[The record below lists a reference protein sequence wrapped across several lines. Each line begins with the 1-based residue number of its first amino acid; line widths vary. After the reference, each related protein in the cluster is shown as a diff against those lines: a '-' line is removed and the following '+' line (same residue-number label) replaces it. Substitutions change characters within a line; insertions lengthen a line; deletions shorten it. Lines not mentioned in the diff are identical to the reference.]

1 METIK
6 ERLGISIKKKADAN
20 PEEENNLRNSN
31 DELRQ
36 EINTL
41 EDQIIS
47 LREKIDKVKEQN
59 RLKAVQQET
68 TQIPTDWSTTAFK

>member
-59 RLKAVQQET
+59 RLKAAQQET
-68 TQIPTDWSTTAFK
+68 TQIRTDWSATAFK

>member
-6 ERLGISIKKKADAN
+6 ERLGISIKKKPDSN

-47 LREKIDKVKEQN
+47 LREKIDKVKDLN
-59 RLKAVQQET
+59 RLKAQQAAT
-68 TQIPTDWSTTAFK
+68 ATQITTD